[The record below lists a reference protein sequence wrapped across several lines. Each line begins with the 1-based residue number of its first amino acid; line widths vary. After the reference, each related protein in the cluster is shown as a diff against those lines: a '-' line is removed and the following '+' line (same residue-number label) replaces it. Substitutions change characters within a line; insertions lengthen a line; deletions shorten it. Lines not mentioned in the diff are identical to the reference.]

1 MVSNSVGRWV
11 GVGGRGICIVGVKEG
26 GSFVADVVVNVVV
39 ADVVIEEDIPIA
51 SCYYSPIKL
60 TNSQPL
66 STTID
71 SSLSAFNSRPTKFAS
86 PFIKPLYFS

>member
-11 GVGGRGICIVGVKEG
+11 GVDIVDVLEG

-39 ADVVIEEDIPIA
+39 ADVVIGEDIPIA
-51 SCYYSPIKL
+51 SCYYSP
-60 TNSQPL
+60 TPPPNSQPL

-71 SSLSAFNSRPTKFAS
+71 S
-86 PFIKPLYFS
+86 